1 MAEQDQPATTPKPD
15 QIGSP
20 DDKTRRQL
28 ALISACG
35 AVGIPLLVLIGLPL
49 GAVDVGDVR
58 PLLEA
63 VWAFIGPL
71 VGFVFGYY
79 FSTRPN

>member
-1 MAEQDQPATTPKPD
+1 MAEQDEPGTTPKPD

-20 DDKTRRQL
+20 DHKTRGQL
-28 ALISACG
+28 ALLSVCG
-35 AVGIPLLVLIGLPL
+35 AFGIPLVVVIGVPL
-49 GAVDVGDVR
+49 GLVDVGDVR

-63 VWAFIGPL
+63 VWTFIGPL